1 MLNLFILC
9 TPVGY
14 VVGNYLR
21 IMIFCIK
28 VVWHYFSNDL
38 RISLVTEQRLRG
50 HKRKLVNALR
60 IPCSVTWD
68 FFAVRKLVPVGQHHD
83 CFGSSTWGKLT
94 NILNYLHFTFHS
106 SFYFCCCTTFY
117 FKSVFFFLLY
127 FALLENCDSTPRLTR
142 CDI

>member
-1 MLNLFILC
+1 MIRGMLNLFILC

-50 HKRKLVNALR
+50 QKHKLVDLLR
-60 IPCSVTWD
+60 TRCSVTRV
-68 FFAVRKLVPVGQHHD
+68 FFAV
-83 CFGSSTWGKLT
+83 
-94 NILNYLHFTFHS
+94 
-106 SFYFCCCTTFY
+106 
-117 FKSVFFFLLY
+117 
-127 FALLENCDSTPRLTR
+127 
-142 CDI
+142 